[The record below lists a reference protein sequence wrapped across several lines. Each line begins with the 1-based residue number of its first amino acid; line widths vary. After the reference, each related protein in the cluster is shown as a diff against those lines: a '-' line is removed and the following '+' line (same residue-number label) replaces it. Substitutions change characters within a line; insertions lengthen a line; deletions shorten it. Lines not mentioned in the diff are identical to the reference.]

1 MLERLKSTVRDT
13 FIYSLSNIAPKV
25 VGVILLPLFTAKL
38 VLTDF
43 GNWDLLDNSI
53 QILAEV
59 VILGQASSLI
69 FLNNSNEYK
78 GQKGSTLFTLT
89 TFVLAISA
97 ALVLATELITTKF
110 SAFFVHAQITAEY
123 VRLTAYIVLLRV
135 MNNLFLAKVRADEE
149 SAYYSIVSVAKTL
162 VMTLLTIYF
171 VAYENQGI
179 TGILLAVLI
188 AEFLTTVALLIKL
201 IPAMKPN
208 FNKEILSVAFKFG
221 FPLVFSSL
229 GFMLLNQSDR
239 FIIKVLLGSKH
250 VALYGLAYRIA
261 GVLNM
266 FLVLPFSLGLLPIA
280 YKYYGQPDDTRFF
293 SKLMTYSTFFF
304 VWGFVFL
311 SLFSKEIVRIFAM
324 QEEYYSA
331 YLVVPL
337 ILLSYVFSGMRL
349 TASLGMMLTKN
360 TKHVASITLG
370 ASALNIALNFIFI
383 PKFGIMAAAVNTL
396 VSFVIFYIV
405 TQAVSDKYFKIDFE
419 NYKLFLMIV
428 VGSAFS
434 AAIYFLPA
442 MNTVLLIVVKSL
454 LVIIFPFVLFI
465 FKFYEKAELE
475 VLTSPA
481 KILDFVK
488 GIMKG
493 AGNQNDDTD
502 AMIRP

>member
-13 FIYSLSNIAPKV
+13 FVYSLSNIAPKA
-25 VGVILLPLFTAKL
+25 VGIILLPLFTAKL

-43 GNWDLLDNSI
+43 GNWDLLDNTI

-69 FLNNSNEYK
+69 FLNNSREYK
-78 GQKGSTLFTLT
+78 EQKGSTLFTLT
-89 TFVLAISA
+89 TFVLAVSA
-97 ALVLATELITTKF
+97 ALIITTELITSKF
-110 SAFFVHAQITAEY
+110 SVFFSQSQITAEY
-123 VRLTAYIVLLRV
+123 IRLTAYIVLLRV

-149 SAYYSIVSVAKTL
+149 AAYYSTMSIAKTF
-162 VMTLLTIYF
+162 VMTFFTVYL
-171 VAYENQGI
+171 VEYENQGI
-179 TGILLAVLI
+179 TGILLAALI
-188 AEFLTTVALLIKL
+188 AEFLTTIALLTKL
-201 IPAMKPN
+201 ISVMKPS

-239 FIIKVLLGSKH
+239 FIIKFLLGAKH

-280 YKYYGQPDDTRFF
+280 YKYYGQPDDNRFF

-311 SLFSKEIVRIFAM
+311 SLFSKEIVGIFAKRTDF
-324 QEEYYSA
+324 YSA
-331 YLVVPL
+331 YIIVPI

-360 TKHVASITLG
+360 TKYIAWITL
-370 ASALNIALNFIFI
+370 AVSALNIILNFIFI
-383 PKFGIMAAAVNTL
+383 PKFGIMAAAVNTI
-396 VSFVIFYIV
+396 VSFIIFHLI
-405 TQAVSDKYFKIDFE
+405 TRNFSDKYFKINFE
-419 NYKLFLMIV
+419 NKKLLLMITA
-428 VGSAFS
+428 GSVLAS
-434 AAIYFLPA
+434 AVYLLPPMNIFL
-442 MNTVLLIVVKSL
+442 LLIIKLV

-475 VLTSPA
+475 ILTSPA
-481 KILDFVK
+481 KMIDFIR

-493 AGNQNDDTD
+493 TGKSQGDTET
-502 AMIRP
+502 IVRP

>member
-13 FIYSLSNIAPKV
+13 FVYSLSNIAPKI
-25 VGVILLPLFTAKL
+25 VGVVLLPLFTAKL

-69 FLNNSNEYK
+69 FLNNSKEFK
-78 GQKGSTLFTLT
+78 EEKGSTLFTLT
-89 TFVLAISA
+89 TFVLAVSA

-110 SAFFVHAQITAEY
+110 SAFFAHSQITAVY
-123 VRLTAYIVLLRV
+123 VRLTAYIILLRV

-149 SAYYSIVSVAKTL
+149 ASYYSTVSVSKTL
-162 VMTLLTIYF
+162 VMTFFTIYL
-171 VAYENQGI
+171 VEYENQGI
-179 TGILLAVLI
+179 TGILLAALI
-188 AEFLTTVALLIKL
+188 AEFLTTIALLTKL
-201 IPAMKPN
+201 IPVMKPS

-239 FIIKVLLGSKH
+239 FIIKFLLGAKH

-280 YKYYGQPDDTRFF
+280 YKYYGQPDDSRFF

-304 VWGFVFL
+304 VWGFIFL
-311 SLFSKEIVRIFAM
+311 SLFSKEILRVFAM
-324 QEEYYSA
+324 NAEYYSA
-331 YLVVPL
+331 YLVVPI

-360 TKHVASITLG
+360 TKHIASITLG
-370 ASALNIALNFIFI
+370 ASALNIVLNFIFI
-383 PKFGIMAAAVNTL
+383 PKYGIMAAAVNTL
-396 VSFVIFYIV
+396 VSFLIFYIV
-405 TQAVSDKYFKIDFE
+405 TQIVSDKYFKIDFE
-419 NYKLFLMIV
+419 NYKLFLMIA
-428 VGSAFS
+428 VGSVFA
-434 AAIYFLPA
+434 AAIYFLPT
-442 MNTVLLIVVKSL
+442 MNTVLLIIVKLL
-454 LVIIFPFVLFI
+454 LVIIFPFVLYI

-475 VLTSPA
+475 VLASPS
-481 KILDFVK
+481 KLFDFVK

-493 AGNQNDDTD
+493 TRNPTDDTD
-502 AMIRP
+502 TMIRP